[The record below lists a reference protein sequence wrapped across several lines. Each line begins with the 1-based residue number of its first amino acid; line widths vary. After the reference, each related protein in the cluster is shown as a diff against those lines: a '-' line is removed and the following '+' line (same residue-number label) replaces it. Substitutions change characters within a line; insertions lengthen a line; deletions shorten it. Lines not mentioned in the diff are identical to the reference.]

1 MGDVA
6 TLRVAYLWEVCGMSK
21 LAVVVVT
28 LIVFVTMAG
37 VTGCA
42 EKKQAEPPSDPG
54 KTMSLKPEPPT
65 AAEAPGG
72 ETTAQPKGDDKTI
85 IKITTPKGVITAEIY
100 DKVVPITAGS
110 FLASVQDGFY
120 DGLTFH
126 RIEPGF
132 CAQGGDPK
140 GDGSGGP
147 GFTIPDEVTQEL
159 KHDVGMLSMAKTDMP
174 DSGGSQFFICLGGP
188 EVTGHLDMKHSV
200 FGKVIDGMAVAEK
213 LEKGDK
219 MEKVEITSKS
229 SGFAAAIEKGKAA
242 RKPE

>member
-1 MGDVA
+1 MPGEAAAGPPSTNASPPPAPPTGEVAKPEAPPVDKPAGGDV
-6 TLRVAYLWEVCGMSK
+6 T
-21 LAVVVVT
+21 
-28 LIVFVTMAG
+28 
-37 VTGCA
+37 
-42 EKKQAEPPSDPG
+42 
-54 KTMSLKPEPPT
+54 KP
-65 AAEAPGG
+65 A
-72 ETTAQPKGDDKTI
+72 GDDKTV
-85 IKITTPKGVITAEIY
+85 IKITTPKGAITCEIY
-100 DKVVPITAGS
+100 DKVVPATAGS

-120 DGLTFH
+120 NGLTFH

-132 CAQGGDPK
+132 CAQGGDPS

-147 GFTIPDEVTQEL
+147 GFTIPDEVTPKL
-159 KHDVGMLSMAKTDMP
+159 KHDVGMLSMAKTAMP

-213 LEKGDK
+213 LAKGDK

-229 SGFAAAIEKGKAA
+229 SGFAEAIEKGKAA

>member
-1 MGDVA
+1 MSRSSAVLVA
-6 TLRVAYLWEVCGMSK
+6 LVFALLLGLVGCGPK
-21 LAVVVVT
+21 AP
-28 LIVFVTMAG
+28 
-37 VTGCA
+37 
-42 EKKQAEPPSDPG
+42 PPSTEASSQALPPTGDE
-54 KTMSLKPEPPT
+54 SLKPEPSAAEQP
-65 AAEAPGG
+65 AAEAAAKPG
-72 ETTAQPKGDDKTI
+72 EEDKTI
-85 IKITTPKGVITAEIY
+85 VKITTPKGVITCEIY
-100 DKVVPITAGS
+100 DKIVPITAGS
-110 FLASVQDGFY
+110 FLALVQDGFY
-120 DGLTFH
+120 NGLTFH

-147 GFTIPDEVTQEL
+147 GFTIPDEVTEEL
-159 KHDVGMLSMAKTDMP
+159 KHDKGMLSMAKTAAP

-188 EVTGHLDMKHSV
+188 EATGHLDMKHSV
-200 FGKVIDGMAVAEK
+200 FGKVIDGMAVAEQ